1 MEPVH
6 SLLEGLD
13 VKDDYDD
20 IIKDGSKR
28 KKHARNEKDKGSQE
42 MKENK
47 DHINDSKQRQK
58 RKAPNNKSQDH
69 DISQDSN
76 LDDIMAEKSS
86 LDLIKNWD
94 GYYIGDVWSA
104 QRNKNLRRLID
115 RERGGHQ
122 TNSYAQR
129 PFYQN
134 VDNHGYRIQFRIGN
148 D

>member
-1 MEPVH
+1 MNAHALEPVH

-13 VKDDYDD
+13 MKDDYED
-20 IIKDGSKR
+20 IMKDSSKHG
-28 KKHARNEKDKGSQE
+28 KYIRNEKAEVSQG
-42 MKENK
+42 MKANE
-47 DHINDSKQRQK
+47 DRINDSRQRQK
-58 RKAPNNKSQDH
+58 RQVSNNKSQDPNLSH
-69 DISQDSN
+69 DPN

-86 LDLIKNWD
+86 LDLIKDWD

-134 VDNHGYRIQFRIGN
+134 VDDHG
-148 D
+148 